1 MPRQCRPQIPV
12 PVVQTES
19 LALNRWA
26 VLRSIGR
33 IEDGAVGDSTGF
45 VKVQA
50 IHTSESLHGFQ
61 LLHQR
66 VLTCQTNGCEREIQ
80 RGEQHQAF
88 RDHTDH
94 TGHCG
99 NDRGTPFA
107 GRNGHIPAANS
118 AYLRP
123 DEQYAERHHQEGH
136 EFQNRVDALV

>member
-1 MPRQCRPQIPV
+1 MLV
-12 PVVQTES
+12 HGASHVVGATNTQQFQ
-19 LALNRWA
+19 
-26 VLRSIGR
+26 R
-33 IEDGAVGDSTGF
+33 IESDGAVGDSTGF

-123 DEQYAERHHQEGH
+123 NEQYAERHHQEGH

>member
-1 MPRQCRPQIPV
+1 MLV
-12 PVVQTES
+12 HGASHVVGATNTQQFQ
-19 LALNRWA
+19 
-26 VLRSIGR
+26 R
-33 IEDGAVGDSTGF
+33 IESDGAVGDSTGF

-107 GRNGHIPAANS
+107 VEMAT
-118 AYLRP
+118 
-123 DEQYAERHHQEGH
+123 
-136 EFQNRVDALV
+136 FQPPTVRTCDQMSSTQSGTTRKVMNFRIVLMPLFRSDTVFL